1 MHVIDASAL
10 AKSFLNEPMSAEF
23 RAWLTEAI
31 EAGADVRAPPVAVAE
46 IGRTIQKTHPSASTA
61 QAKELHAAVFMGVRI
76 HDLDPRG
83 LDAWEYAGN
92 LTYHCAKYVQMAAG
106 LDATLV
112 TADSR
117 QRDAAAGRRVSV
129 LSFVPGEAGDEGRPP

>member
-10 AKSFLNEPMSAEF
+10 AKSFLNESMSAEF

-31 EAGADVRAPPVAVAE
+31 VAGADVRAPPLAVAE
-46 IGRTIQKTHPSASTA
+46 IGRTIQKTHPSVSTA
-61 QAKELHAAVFMGVRI
+61 QAKELHASVFMGIRI
-76 HDLDPRG
+76 HDTDPGG
-83 LDAWEYAGN
+83 LAAWDYAGG
-92 LTYHCAKYVQMAAG
+92 LSYYDAKYVQMAAS
-106 LDATLV
+106 LEATLV

-129 LSFVPGEAGDEGRPP
+129 LSFVPGEAGDEGRRP